1 MRATV
6 ASAAIDPAL
15 VEEFL
20 DWQQRLTDAE
30 RAFPGF
36 GGSEL
41 FRQVPGVQED
51 WTAVF
56 RFDTEEHLNDWL
68 ESPDRKRL
76 LDEGAHFQKLRAAS
90 GREPVRQLVLV
101 RKRSANLEAALKL
114 RPLPLTLS
122 PSAAREPGPGVLV
135 RQ

>member
-56 RFDTEEHLNDWL
+56 RFDTEEHLNDWV

-76 LDEGAHFQKLRAAS
+76 LDEGAHFQNFEPHRVASPFGSWFSFGSGPQTWKL
-90 GREPVRQLVLV
+90 P
-101 RKRSANLEAALKL
+101 
-114 RPLPLTLS
+114 
-122 PSAAREPGPGVLV
+122 
-135 RQ
+135 